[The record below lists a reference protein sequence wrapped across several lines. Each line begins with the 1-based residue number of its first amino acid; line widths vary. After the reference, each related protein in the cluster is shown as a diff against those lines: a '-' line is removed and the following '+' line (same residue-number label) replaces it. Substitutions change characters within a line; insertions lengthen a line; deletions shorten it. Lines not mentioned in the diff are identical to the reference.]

1 MRLPLTNYFAT
12 AVLIKREVLA
22 AVIISLKHIYIYI
35 IKPTILLQNVKHVD
49 IFRHVLYHTVHG
61 HYNKHKNCVICLDE
75 FQTVILSRVEIKSKP
90 LSEPN
95 LSV

>member
-35 IKPTILLQNVKHVD
+35 YIYIYYQT
-49 IFRHVLYHTVHG
+49 
-61 HYNKHKNCVICLDE
+61 YNFAPEC
-75 FQTVILSRVEIKSKP
+75 
-90 LSEPN
+90 
-95 LSV
+95 